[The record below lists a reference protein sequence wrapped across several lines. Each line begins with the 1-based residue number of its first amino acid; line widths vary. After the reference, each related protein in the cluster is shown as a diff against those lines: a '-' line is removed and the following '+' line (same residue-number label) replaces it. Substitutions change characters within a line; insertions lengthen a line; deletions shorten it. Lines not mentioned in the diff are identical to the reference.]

1 MDPVP
6 VEEDLDAGAL
16 VDDPEMVRRPLP
28 YPGGRRAG
36 EPAGGGEPV
45 EGEFGDPD
53 CAALGVE
60 VGQDGSRRTVGGLA
74 GGVGGVGRGLPVETV
89 EGLAVMA
96 FDDGKELEAWLENH
110 HADTPGIWLLLAKK
124 DSGLPSPTAEEIL
137 DGTLVYGWITGKR
150 MARDERTY
158 LQKITPRRPRSLW
171 SQVNVRQVEALT
183 AAGRMREPG
192 LAEVRAARADGRWEA
207 AYPSQ
212 KDATVPDDLAA
223 ALAADPTAAAA
234 FDALG
239 KTDRYLVIVSL
250 WQARTAK
257 TRVARL
263 ERAVAALAAGER
275 PR

>member
-1 MDPVP
+1 
-6 VEEDLDAGAL
+6 
-16 VDDPEMVRRPLP
+16 
-28 YPGGRRAG
+28 
-36 EPAGGGEPV
+36 
-45 EGEFGDPD
+45 
-53 CAALGVE
+53 
-60 VGQDGSRRTVGGLA
+60 
-74 GGVGGVGRGLPVETV
+74 
-89 EGLAVMA
+89 MA
-96 FDDGKELEAWLENH
+96 FDDGKELEGWLESH

-192 LAEVRAARADGRWEA
+192 LAEVRAAQADGRWEA

-223 ALAADPTAAAA
+223 ALAADPAAAAA

-257 TRVARL
+257 TRAARL
-263 ERAVAALAAGER
+263 ERAVAALTAGER